1 MAAFKGKKGK
11 WTVSF
16 RYKDWRGITKI
27 KKKEGFATKHEA
39 LEFERAFIMQAEK
52 DMDMTFEQFFEL
64 YAKDNQ
70 HNLRPHTWIKKMF
83 IMDKHIMPYFGEKII
98 SEITNLDI
106 IEWQNE
112 LQNIRD
118 SEGKAYSQTYLRA
131 IQNEFYAVMN
141 HAEMYYKLENNPCRK
156 VRKMGKNRSKEMQ
169 FWTTDEY
176 FKFREAISE
185 DPVYY
190 YAFEVL
196 FWCGIR
202 EGELLA
208 LTMED
213 FDLEKKILRI
223 NKSYQRINGRDVITD
238 PKTER
243 SNRLVVLPDFLC
255 EEMEDYF
262 ESLGKSNKK
271 ARIFPGTK
279 GKMHHLMDRYSEI
292 AGVKR
297 IRIHD
302 LRHSCAALLINNDV
316 STFVIADRLGHQN
329 AHVTEV
335 YAHLYPSAQTDMAK
349 KLDTV
354 VEANSGIRH
363 GGKYDETV

>member
-1 MAAFKGKKGK
+1 M
-11 WTVSF
+11 
-16 RYKDWRGITKI
+16 
-27 KKKEGFATKHEA
+27 
-39 LEFERAFIMQAEK
+39 
-52 DMDMTFEQFFEL
+52 
-64 YAKDNQ
+64 
-70 HNLRPHTWIKKMF
+70 
-83 IMDKHIMPYFGEKII
+83 
-98 SEITNLDI
+98 
-106 IEWQNE
+106 
-112 LQNIRD
+112 
-118 SEGKAYSQTYLRA
+118 
-131 IQNEFYAVMN
+131 
-141 HAEMYYKLENNPCRK
+141 
-156 VRKMGKNRSKEMQ
+156 
-169 FWTTDEY
+169 
-176 FKFREAISE
+176 
-185 DPVYY
+185 
-190 YAFEVL
+190 
-196 FWCGIR
+196 
-202 EGELLA
+202 
-208 LTMED
+208 
-213 FDLEKKILRI
+213 
-223 NKSYQRINGRDVITD
+223 ITD

-279 GKMHHLMDRYSEI
+279 GKMHYLMDRYSEI

-354 VEANSGIRH
+354 VEANSGMKH